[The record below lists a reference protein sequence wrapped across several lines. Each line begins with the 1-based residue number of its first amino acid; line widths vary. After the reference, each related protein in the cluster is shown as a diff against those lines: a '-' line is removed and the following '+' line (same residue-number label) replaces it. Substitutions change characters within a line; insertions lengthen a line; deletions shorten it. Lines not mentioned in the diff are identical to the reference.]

1 MLSVVAA
8 VWTLWWSA
16 WSLIFVILA
25 VSKGMSEDVNRG
37 NGVLGGI
44 VLAVLAAMLAG
55 APAGRVPCAP
65 PPGRRRARR
74 APPGRARPDR
84 SRLPGK
90 KSAARVPMQRLAE
103 AETALR
109 DLLAQLG
116 AAWDIGSGPSVPGDV
131 VDDAWRTAT
140 ETAGRLRAIAA
151 RVQAVEAAVA
161 HAPADQRAA
170 LEDGAHSL
178 LAHLDRGLDGY
189 RELIAAA
196 GQLVLADTRDPLT
209 DELVEATDHLAGLA
223 AALRELS
230 GGQ

>member
-8 VWTLWWSA
+8 VWNLWWSA

-44 VLAVLAAMLAG
+44 VLAVLTAMLAG
-55 APAGRVPCAP
+55 AGVVVF
-65 PPGRRRARR
+65 RARR
-74 APPGRARPDR
+74 RPAAVAPAEPRPAVPAPNR

-109 DLLAQLG
+109 ELLAQLG

-223 AALRELS
+223 AALSELS